1 VSRAISRRTAL
12 GAVALAALAPRLA
25 AAAPRAVPW
34 PHWRASDETSR
45 ETIDHSAWDG
55 FLARYLVPGRD
66 GITRVNYRRVLPS
79 DRETLSVYI
88 AGLGGTPITSY
99 RRVEQRAYWIN
110 LYNALMVRT
119 VLEHYPVAT
128 VLDIRLAGG
137 RGPWRKKLLHIEGEE
152 VGLDDIEHR
161 ILRPFWRDPR
171 LHYALNYAALGSP
184 DLQPHAFTASTTEA
198 VLDRAAHAF
207 VNAPRG
213 ARIERGRLVVSS
225 LYRWYEA
232 DFGGGDGAVIAHLRR
247 YAAPPL
253 AAALAHETRIAGD
266 AFDWSLNDA
275 KLL

>member
-1 VSRAISRRTAL
+1 MSPALGRRAAL
-12 GAVALAALAPRLA
+12 GALALAALAPGLA
-25 AAAPRAVPW
+25 RAAPRAVPW
-34 PHWRASDETSR
+34 PHWRASDETSTR
-45 ETIDHSAWDG
+45 TIDHSAWDG
-55 FLARYLVPGRD
+55 FLARYLMAGRD
-66 GITRVNYRRVLPS
+66 GIARLAYRRVLPA

-88 AGLGGTPITSY
+88 AALGGTPITAY

-110 LYNALMVRT
+110 LYNALTVRT

-128 VLDIRLAGG
+128 ILDIRLDQG
-137 RGPWRKKLLHIEGEE
+137 RGPWRQKLIHIEGEE

-161 ILRPFWRDPR
+161 ILRPLWRDPR

-184 DLQPHAFTASTTEA
+184 DLQPRAFTAAATDA
-198 VLDRAAHAF
+198 VLDRAARAF

-213 ARIERGRLVVSS
+213 ARIERGRLIVSS

-232 DFGGGDGAVIAHLRR
+232 DFGDGDRGVIAHLRR

-253 AAALAHETRIAGD
+253 AEALARETRVAGD
-266 AFDWSLNDA
+266 EFDWSLNDA